1 MHNKIHSVISPLF
14 RIKNAYT
21 ETGWN
26 VQILRSVWII
36 SAEIRYLLSE
46 QKKFQNKS
54 KNIDEVYQSVFF
66 RCIMFLSYRVTFL
79 CNVLGQIHYTSESP
93 VRYFF
98 YEKVVKW
105 CNTVDSIIVG
115 NWIGSEALAAV
126 GSSGAIINLLLGF
139 CIGASA
145 GAGVVVSQFF
155 GAGNREGVRKAV
167 HTTLA
172 IAVVAGA
179 ILTVAGVVTTPM
191 ILRAMDTPQE
201 VFEQS
206 SQYLQV
212 YFGGIF
218 FSVIYNMSAGIL
230 NAVGNSRR
238 SLIYLIIAAVSN
250 IFLDIFF
257 VVILKMGIIGA
268 ALATDI
274 SQLLSC
280 IFILGFL
287 MRSQESYHVR
297 LRDIRFYDNLLGRIL
312 KIGLP
317 TGFQNIVISISNVI
331 VQSSVNSFGA
341 VVMAGYAAYVKV
353 DGFNI
358 LPVLSFSMAAST
370 FAGQNVG
377 AGKYDRVKK
386 GMWVST
392 GMGVGYTI
400 ISGILLLMFAPQVI
414 GVFSGKPDV
423 VQYGIYVMKFFCP
436 FYWLLG
442 FLHVMAGTVRGTGK
456 TFQTMVVF
464 LVSLC
469 VCRVIWIWAVLR
481 IDHKLSYVMT
491 AYPVTWL
498 IGAVLIALY
507 VWKGKWM
514 PEAYYRM
521 KKEG

>member
-1 MHNKIHSVISPLF
+1 MERNCISSPFRSCSGNLF
-14 RIKNAYT
+14 QQLY
-21 ETGWN
+21 
-26 VQILRSVWII
+26 
-36 SAEIRYLLSE
+36 
-46 QKKFQNKS
+46 
-54 KNIDEVYQSVFF
+54 
-66 RCIMFLSYRVTFL
+66 
-79 CNVLGQIHYTSESP
+79 
-93 VRYFF
+93 
-98 YEKVVKW
+98 
-105 CNTVDSIIVG
+105 NTVDSIIVG

-172 IAVVAGA
+172 IAVAAGA

-212 YFGGIF
+212 YIWRNIF
-218 FSVIYNMSAGIL
+218 LICYCYNMSAGIL

-353 DGFNI
+353 DG
-358 LPVLSFSMAAST
+358 LDLSSGAA
-370 FAGQNVG
+370 F
-377 AGKYDRVKK
+377 
-386 GMWVST
+386 
-392 GMGVGYTI
+392 
-400 ISGILLLMFAPQVI
+400 
-414 GVFSGKPDV
+414 
-423 VQYGIYVMKFFCP
+423 QYGGQYI
-436 FYWLLG
+436 
-442 FLHVMAGTVRGTGK
+442 
-456 TFQTMVVF
+456 
-464 LVSLC
+464 
-469 VCRVIWIWAVLR
+469 CRSERRRRKI
-481 IDHKLSYVMT
+481 
-491 AYPVTWL
+491 
-498 IGAVLIALY
+498 
-507 VWKGKWM
+507 
-514 PEAYYRM
+514 
-521 KKEG
+521 